1 MSTTK
6 VIKCY
11 RCLFSN
17 VSCLH
22 SVPFCTKKTWGVLS
36 RCQCAC
42 SFLSLFC
49 NQRSPCDSLLA
60 NASVLIISCTAG
72 KPTPKLI
79 AIVYFLYDLKGL
91 SLLQTGARGTISK
104 MAHPS
109 TGKLV
114 LVVVWKL
121 QAGGLSSS
129 PDGLLCGVMG
139 FLIAS
144 QPGSE
149 RERGFQN
156 IGNGNW
162 HFLKTWTWK
171 PARHLC

>member
-1 MSTTK
+1 MSTMK
-6 VIKCY
+6 LIKCY

-22 SVPFCTKKTWGVLS
+22 SVPFCTKKTLCVLS

-49 NQRSPCDSLLA
+49 NQRSPCDNLLA
-60 NASVLIISCTAG
+60 NASVLIINCSAG

-79 AIVYFLYDLKGL
+79 AIVYFLYDLKGS

-109 TGKLV
+109 DWQVG
-114 LVVVWKL
+114 
-121 QAGGLSSS
+121 AGSGLETVGWGPQFLSRWASLWG
-129 PDGLLCGVMG
+129 DLG

-144 QPGSE
+144 RPGSE
-149 RERGFQN
+149 RERER
-156 IGNGNW
+156 ILE
-162 HFLKTWTWK
+162 HRKWK
-171 PARHLC
+171 LALP